1 MTGFGQSAN
10 LPPKNCNDN
19 PAKVSV
25 CKQVCPFYNG
35 NGHGKGRRAKEVLAE
50 GMNDREIEMI
60 RYIQDVGKT
69 HYADLAEHMNLSQRT
84 IANYLDQI
92 EHDIRQTGVRLV
104 RKPNDGIYFSGNSAG
119 LQALLHQPGGAQ
131 PQSHSERRR
140 YMLSKL
146 LLSSRAYTLQ
156 QFADELFVSRSTIEN
171 DLKGVKSWLQSN
183 GIPIKISRGGISLEG
198 DERRRRHAAVRL
210 ISRYW
215 GKEMVAE
222 HADGRLIRTIK
233 LPPKIGELFK
243 PQIIDRVLSSLAEF
257 VRTSRLEFS
266 DYEFQSLA
274 IHLMIVFERMTA
286 GTFDERPTASPEL
299 IPETRQLVAILE
311 KEFAMTIPQQEQN
324 YINLHIIA
332 VTHESVSANDVAL
345 RPRKQKAV
353 PSVAAFL
360 KKQLVD
366 LKPDKELLAGLGL
379 HLSSAI
385 KRLKIG
391 LAIYNPYTDEI
402 RRNFPQAFDQ
412 AVMLKKVIQDGYH
425 VALNDDETAYIALHF
440 ESFLER
446 HIGDH
451 RLTAVVVCSSG
462 IGTSQLLAQRLEH
475 AFDRSLRITRVVSL
489 SELVDAPLSE
499 DLVISTIPISDL
511 SKPVVVVSPLFVK
524 ADVHVLDREIS
535 ELMKQSD
542 GRNPFFSLIHR
553 DLIFLDRTVDDYRQV
568 IAAIGDE
575 LARRDLVTD
584 RDQVIQAAAK
594 REQLASTALGK
605 VALPHVAPELIR
617 RPFIAVW
624 VNPERINWIH
634 SEPVQLVFFL
644 GLNRSVQPYLREIYT
659 VLNRL
664 IDDQTL
670 IHRIVTARSISE
682 IVALLNRRDT

>member
-1 MTGFGQSAN
+1 M
-10 LPPKNCNDN
+10 
-19 PAKVSV
+19 
-25 CKQVCPFYNG
+25 
-35 NGHGKGRRAKEVLAE
+35 
-50 GMNDREIEMI
+50 
-60 RYIQDVGKT
+60 
-69 HYADLAEHMNLSQRT
+69 
-84 IANYLDQI
+84 
-92 EHDIRQTGVRLV
+92 
-104 RKPNDGIYFSGNSAG
+104 
-119 LQALLHQPGGAQ
+119 
-131 PQSHSERRR
+131 
-140 YMLSKL
+140 
-146 LLSSRAYTLQ
+146 
-156 QFADELFVSRSTIEN
+156 
-171 DLKGVKSWLQSN
+171 
-183 GIPIKISRGGISLEG
+183 
-198 DERRRRHAAVRL
+198 
-210 ISRYW
+210 
-215 GKEMVAE
+215 
-222 HADGRLIRTIK
+222 
-233 LPPKIGELFK
+233 
-243 PQIIDRVLSSLAEF
+243 
-257 VRTSRLEFS
+257 
-266 DYEFQSLA
+266 
-274 IHLMIVFERMTA
+274 
-286 GTFDERPTASPEL
+286 
-299 IPETRQLVAILE
+299 
-311 KEFAMTIPQQEQN
+311 
-324 YINLHIIA
+324 
-332 VTHESVSANDVAL
+332 SANDVAL

-353 PSVAAFL
+353 PNVAAFL

-553 DLIFLDRTVDDYRQV
+553 DLIFLDRTADDYRQV

-644 GLNRSVQPYLREIYT
+644 GLNRSVQPHMREIYT

-664 IDDQTL
+664 IDDQAL
-670 IHRIVTARSISE
+670 IHRIITARSISE